1 MNVRQIWSIC
11 ARYVIEMC
19 IFQFQVV
26 AEVAAP
32 LSQAKKI
39 TMVSSGSGEM
49 GAAKLT
55 GEVLQIV
62 NKVPELVKSI
72 TGVDISRVGANSKYI

>member
-1 MNVRQIWSIC
+1 MKIDYKLFFFVFNV
-11 ARYVIEMC
+11 
-19 IFQFQVV
+19 FNQVA

-39 TMVSSGSGEM
+39 TMVSSGSGEI

-55 GEVLQIV
+55 AEVLSIV

-72 TGVDISRVGANSKYI
+72 TGVDITRVCWINVKN

>member
-1 MNVRQIWSIC
+1 
-11 ARYVIEMC
+11 
-19 IFQFQVV
+19 
-26 AEVAAP
+26 
-32 LSQAKKI
+32 
-39 TMVSSGSGEM
+39 MVSSGSGEV

-72 TGVDISRVGANSKYI
+72 TGVDISRVGPNSKYI

>member
-1 MNVRQIWSIC
+1 MKIVCSIHC
-11 ARYVIEMC
+11 
-19 IFQFQVV
+19 FKFQVA

-39 TMVSSGSGEM
+39 TMVSSGTGEV